1 MDHNLALAS
10 ILFLSSP
17 LHSNVERV
25 RRRFM
30 SCFFSNDI
38 FNTFFICRKFNSL
51 YYECCKTRRAKRN
64 TEFDGLQDK
73 ANRKMVCV
81 RTEPCVD
88 INKWIINTRLSV
100 MCRFERTQFRNEV
113 YKYSG
118 YVFFA
123 LSRFCFVF
131 FSRIFR
137 TLYASFFGLSGF
149 LLIFRRVTLSR
160 SVSFIQPDQF
170 VYIVLR
176 IIDSSGNDTMNAVM
190 GSWAQSQ
197 HRTK

>member
-1 MDHNLALAS
+1 
-10 ILFLSSP
+10 
-17 LHSNVERV
+17 
-25 RRRFM
+25 
-30 SCFFSNDI
+30 
-38 FNTFFICRKFNSL
+38 
-51 YYECCKTRRAKRN
+51 
-64 TEFDGLQDK
+64 
-73 ANRKMVCV
+73 
-81 RTEPCVD
+81 
-88 INKWIINTRLSV
+88 

-123 LSRFCFVF
+123 LSRFILWFERF
-131 FSRIFR
+131 
-137 TLYASFFGLSGF
+137 F

>member
-1 MDHNLALAS
+1 
-10 ILFLSSP
+10 
-17 LHSNVERV
+17 
-25 RRRFM
+25 
-30 SCFFSNDI
+30 
-38 FNTFFICRKFNSL
+38 
-51 YYECCKTRRAKRN
+51 
-64 TEFDGLQDK
+64 
-73 ANRKMVCV
+73 
-81 RTEPCVD
+81 
-88 INKWIINTRLSV
+88 

-131 FSRIFR
+131 FSLVSFEHY
-137 TLYASFFGLSGF
+137 TLHSLVWFERFF